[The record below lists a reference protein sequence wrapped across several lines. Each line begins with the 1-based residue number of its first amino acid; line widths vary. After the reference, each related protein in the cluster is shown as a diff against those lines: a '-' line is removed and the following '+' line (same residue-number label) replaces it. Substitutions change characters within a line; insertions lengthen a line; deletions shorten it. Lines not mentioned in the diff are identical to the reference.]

1 MKKKITLILTYL
13 LIFLN
18 CTTFGKASE
27 DKLKIGLLVPFSGEY
42 KELGNSFLYSVQL
55 ALEEIGD
62 ENITIIPRDSGSNE
76 PEKLDKATKEIISE
90 GAKVIIGPINYNETK
105 NVYKFNNIVFI
116 SPSNLDT
123 EIKKNVINIGI
134 SLESQLIAIKEFL
147 DKQKRYKTVVLFPN
161 DEFAENVEKNL
172 KKIDLKY
179 HKIFKYNP
187 DPKVLTGEI
196 ETLTN
201 YDQRKKNLEIRKK
214 ILEKRDDEK
223 SKKELEKLEQI
234 YTLGKVNFDSVLVID
249 FGNRLKSV
257 LSSLVFSDVSQ
268 DEVLFTTINQ
278 WFDRS
283 IFYENSIKEIYYP
296 SVNYKNFLKYREN
309 YFKNF
314 KTMPSEIT
322 ILGYDAIGLIYYV
335 WKKDK
340 NISSVKNFIF
350 KENVKGKIGKFNL
363 KNGRVSQKL
372 KIYQAK
378 NKAFREY

>member
-1 MKKKITLILTYL
+1 M
-13 LIFLN
+13 
-18 CTTFGKASE
+18 
-27 DKLKIGLLVPFSGEY
+27 
-42 KELGNSFLYSVQL
+42 
-55 ALEEIGD
+55 
-62 ENITIIPRDSGSNE
+62 
-76 PEKLDKATKEIISE
+76 
-90 GAKVIIGPINYNETK
+90 
-105 NVYKFNNIVFI
+105 
-116 SPSNLDT
+116 
-123 EIKKNVINIGI
+123 
-134 SLESQLIAIKEFL
+134 
-147 DKQKRYKTVVLFPN
+147 
-161 DEFAENVEKNL
+161 
-172 KKIDLKY
+172 
-179 HKIFKYNP
+179 
-187 DPKVLTGEI
+187 
-196 ETLTN
+196 
-201 YDQRKKNLEIRKK
+201 
-214 ILEKRDDEK
+214 
-223 SKKELEKLEQI
+223 
-234 YTLGKVNFDSVLVID
+234 VID

-257 LSSLVFSDVSQ
+257 LSSLVFSDVS
-268 DEVLFTTINQ
+268 DDSFIITTINQ

-378 NKAFREY
+378 NKAFRDTNFSQFVKSNKSMISFHFFLFGHLTKSDSFSIWYEYWIISKSIFPKILKRNFSFNFSKNIKFLFLLVLKTTHK